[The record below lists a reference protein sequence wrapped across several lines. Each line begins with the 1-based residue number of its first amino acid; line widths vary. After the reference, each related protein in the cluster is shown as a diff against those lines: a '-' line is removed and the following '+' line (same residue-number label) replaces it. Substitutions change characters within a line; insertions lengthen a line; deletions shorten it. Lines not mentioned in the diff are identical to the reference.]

1 MLTNQGVNEGTLPA
15 RLLLP
20 EELAEL
26 IRFHPESVRRAIR
39 QGRIRAIKTGR
50 HWKIPQ
56 EEARRVIECGI

>member
-1 MLTNQGVNEGTLPA
+1 MLTNQVVNDGNLPA

-39 QGRIRAIKTGR
+39 QGRIKAVKTGR
-50 HWKIPQ
+50 HWKIPH
-56 EEARRVIECGI
+56 EEARRVIECGL